1 MNNSSTWHLL
11 FVLLSFIHC
20 ILLPL
25 TSAWKIAP
33 SEIPADSILSNGETN
48 VESEGTPGWIDDVI
62 GSSNK
67 VPHSAQTWYSL
78 NSQPYTKRKDSRL
91 NRDRRFFCNPMGCI

>member
-1 MNNSSTWHLL
+1 MNNSSTWYIL

-48 VESEGTPGWIDDVI
+48 GELDGTPGWIDEMNTVPSYLI
-62 GSSNK
+62 APSNK
-67 VPHSAQTWYSL
+67 M
-78 NSQPYTKRKDSRL
+78 SQVLSCSNEKQGRQYYYYITPIQFTGD
-91 NRDRRFFCNPMGCI
+91 